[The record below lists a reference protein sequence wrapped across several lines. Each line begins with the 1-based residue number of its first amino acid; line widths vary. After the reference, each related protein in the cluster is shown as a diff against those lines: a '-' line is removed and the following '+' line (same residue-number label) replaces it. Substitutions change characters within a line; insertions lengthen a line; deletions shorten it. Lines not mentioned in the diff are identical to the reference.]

1 MTLDDLR
8 SKSLAVTEPLAAVAM
23 AAGASPNLISILSM
37 IFALAGGGLY
47 YLSASDSS
55 LLYLAA
61 LLVLL
66 NAVFDAVD
74 GALARMTGQAE
85 AKGDF
90 LDHVIDRYADMAIL
104 AGIVF
109 AGYVSEAVGI
119 FAVMGVLLT
128 SYLGTQA
135 QALRLGRLYG
145 GIMGRADRLVLI
157 LAATVATALFPSDL
171 ATLSILGWAVV
182 LITAA
187 SHITAFQRILL
198 IWRRL

>member
-1 MTLDDLR
+1 
-8 SKSLAVTEPLAAVAM
+8 
-23 AAGASPNLISILSM
+23 
-37 IFALAGGGLY
+37 
-47 YLSASDSS
+47 
-55 LLYLAA
+55 
-61 LLVLL
+61 
-66 NAVFDAVD
+66 
-74 GALARMTGQAE
+74 
-85 AKGDF
+85 
-90 LDHVIDRYADMAIL
+90 
-104 AGIVF
+104 
-109 AGYVSEAVGI
+109 I